1 MTETQGGSR
10 LYRILIADD
19 QRDVLEALRLLLKGE
34 PFSVETASSPVTALA
49 RIGKAA
55 FDALLIDLNYTR
67 DTTSGQEGLDLLR
80 AVRQLEPEL
89 PVIVMTAWGS
99 IDLAVAAMREGASD
113 FIEKPWDNQRLLS
126 VLRNQV
132 ELGRAL
138 RAARRLQAEKD
149 LLHAGDGDFIAGS
162 AAMQPVLQL
171 VGRVA
176 ASDANMLITGEA
188 GTGKG
193 ELARLIHA
201 RSNRRESAFIGVNM
215 GGIAES
221 IFESEMFGHVRGAF
235 TDAKSDRIGRFELAD
250 GGTLFLDEVACLPVG
265 QQGKLLRVLESG
277 DYEPIGSSRTRHAD
291 VRVISATNGN
301 LRAMIADGLF
311 RDDLLFRLNTVEIEL
326 PPLRERREDI
336 MPLAVRFLEIYT
348 RKYGREDG
356 GFAREAAQALLGY
369 TWPGNVRELSHVVE
383 RAVLIGSAGQIQT
396 ADLMLARRADGRKTP
411 VERLTLDEAEQ
422 MLIRDALDRCGG
434 NVQAAAEQLGLSRS
448 AMYRRMEKHGFRNP
462 AETENQASRL

>member
-1 MTETQGGSR
+1 MTETPCGPRIS
-10 LYRILIADD
+10 RILIADD
-19 QRDVLEALRLLLKGE
+19 QRDVLDALRLLLKGE
-34 PFSVETASSPVTALA
+34 PFDVETAASPAAVLAALG
-49 RIGKAA
+49 RSG

-67 DTTSGQEGLDLLR
+67 DTTSGREGLELLR

-89 PVIVMTAWGS
+89 PVIVMTAWGT
-99 IDLAVAAMREGASD
+99 IDVAVSAMREGASD

-149 LLHAGDGDFIAGS
+149 LLHADDGDFIAES

-171 VGRVA
+171 AGRVA
-176 ASDANMLITGEA
+176 ASDANILITGEA
-188 GTGKG
+188 GVGKG
-193 ELARLIHA
+193 ELARLIHG
-201 RSNRRESAFIGVNM
+201 RSHRSEQPFIGVNM
-215 GGIAES
+215 GGIADS

-250 GGTLFLDEVACLPVG
+250 RGTLFLDEIATLPFN

-277 DYEPIGSSRTRHAD
+277 NYEPVGSSRTRHAD

-301 LRAMIADGLF
+301 LRAMIADSAF

-336 MPLAVRFLEIYT
+336 MLLAARFLEIYT
-348 RKYGREDG
+348 HKYGRETG
-356 GFAREAAQALLGY
+356 GFARDAAQALLNY
-369 TWPGNVRELSHVVE
+369 AWPGNVRELSHVVE
-383 RAVLIGSAGQIQT
+383 RAVLIGAGPQIQSG
-396 ADLMLARRADGRKTP
+396 DFMLEGRP
-411 VERLTLDEAEQ
+411 APGLSQLEQLTLDEAEEL
-422 MLIRDALDRCGG
+422 LIRNSLDRCDG
-434 NVQAAAEQLGLSRS
+434 NVQAAAERLGLSRS
-448 AMYRRMEKHGFRNP
+448 ALYRRMEKYG
-462 AETENQASRL
+462 T

>member
-1 MTETQGGSR
+1 LTDDPEPASMPDNHHMS
-10 LYRILIADD
+10 RILIADD
-19 QRDVLEALRLLLKGE
+19 QRDVLGALQLLLKGE
-34 PFSVETASSPVTALA
+34 PFAVETATSPTAVLA
-49 RIGKAA
+49 TLGKSA

-89 PVIVMTAWGS
+89 PVIVMTAWGTV
-99 IDLAVAAMREGASD
+99 DVAVAAMREGASD

-138 RAARRLQAEKD
+138 RVAKRLKAEKE
-149 LLHAGDGDFIAGS
+149 LLRADAGDFIAES
-162 AAMQPVLQL
+162 AVMQPVLQL

-176 ASDANMLITGEA
+176 ASDANILVTGEA
-188 GTGKG
+188 GVGKG

-201 RSNRRESAFIGVNM
+201 RSNRSESAFISVNM

-250 GGTLFLDEVACLPVG
+250 GGTLFLDEIACLPFNL
-265 QQGKLLRVLESG
+265 QGKLLRVLESG
-277 DYEPIGSSRTRHAD
+277 DYEAVGSSRTRHAN

-301 LRAMIADGLF
+301 LRAMIVDGTF
-311 RDDLLFRLNTVEIEL
+311 RDDLLFRLNTVEIRL

-336 MPLAVRFLEIYT
+336 MLLATRFLDIYT
-348 RKYGREDG
+348 RKYGRDSG
-356 GFAREAAQALLGY
+356 GFHRDATQALLHY
-369 TWPGNVRELSHVVE
+369 PWPGNVRELSHVVE
-383 RAVLIGSAGQIQT
+383 RAVLIGGGPQLQAG
-396 ADLMLARRADGRKTP
+396 DLMLERRGAAGGVGLEQLKL
-411 VERLTLDEAEQ
+411 EEAEEL
-422 MLIRDALDRCGG
+422 LIRNALDRCGG

-448 AMYRRMEKHGFRNP
+448 ALYRRMEKYG
-462 AETENQASRL
+462 T